1 MKYILS
7 REQLDAIVLEEARNV
22 LLERK
27 ISEVSFVGGAGSIG
41 SLAPGGDPV
50 QRLASW
56 LAKKTGQAALSG
68 ASTLAGPAVEE
79 LKEFFAETVIEH
91 FGFDPNGL
99 MAQVV
104 INFVGNFGLEEM
116 GELVSGGGVCL
127 TLANEIIEATEEPF
141 IEGLPSYLGYE
152 RGGVFGN
159 YVEELIANAVIRD
172 RGLNKFIADRI
183 CSLFGLGSGGVSA
196 PVATPAA
203 ATGVTG
209 GKPGATGTKP
219 SSMADLFK
227 IVKE

>member
-27 ISEVSFVGGAGSIG
+27 ISEVGFVGGAGSIG
-41 SLAPGGDPV
+41 SLTPGGDPV
-50 QRLASW
+50 QRLFSW
-56 LAKKTGQAALSG
+56 IAKKTGQAALAG
-68 ASTLAGPAVEE
+68 ASTLAPPAVEE

-116 GELVSGGGVCL
+116 GELISGGGVCL

-141 IEGLPSYLGYE
+141 VEGLPSYLGYE

-159 YVEELIANAVIRD
+159 YVEELIANAVVRD

-196 PVATPAA
+196 PAA
-203 ATGVTG
+203 AAGVTG
-209 GKPGATGTKP
+209 GKPGATGTKS
-219 SSMADLFK
+219 SSMADFFK
-227 IVKE
+227 IVKEDNI